1 MLEAEGTG
9 VRDREQA
16 HGRDRERERRCAVTG
31 ASGYLGSR
39 IAAALR
45 KKDWVVYELSRAGV
59 ERDRLSVPFS
69 LARGA
74 PPGFFREE
82 KVDAL
87 VHCAYDFGLTSWRD
101 IFEHN
106 VKGSI
111 RLLETARAEGVRR
124 MVFIS
129 TMSAFEGCRSLYGK
143 AKLEVEREA
152 LRLGATIVRP
162 GLVYGDSPGAMVGAL
177 VKAIE
182 LSPIVPLVGG
192 NQILYPAHEEDVAE
206 LVGRI
211 LSGDASDIRGPV
223 IAASERGM
231 TLREILATLAARRRK
246 KIWLVPI
253 PWRIHWALLKS
264 LETMGLRPRFRS
276 DSVVSLVNQDARP
289 DFTETRKAKVKFRDF
304 DAPQPESNG

>member
-1 MLEAEGTG
+1 MPEAEDTSG
-9 VRDREQA
+9 REQ
-16 HGRDRERERRCAVTG
+16 GRGQRCAVTG

-39 IAAALR
+39 IVAALR
-45 KKDWVVYELSRAGV
+45 KRDWLVYELSRGAVG
-59 ERDRLSVPFS
+59 RNRLSVPFT
-69 LARGA
+69 LTRGA
-74 PPGFFREE
+74 PQGFFREE
-82 KVDAL
+82 RVDAL

-111 RLLETARAEGVRR
+111 RLLEAARAEGVRKL
-124 MVFIS
+124 VFIS

-152 LRLGATIVRP
+152 LRLGAKVVRP
-162 GLVYGDSPGAMVGAL
+162 GLVYGDHPGAMVGAL

-182 LSPIVPLVGG
+182 LSPVVPLVGG
-192 NQILYPAHEEDVAE
+192 NQLLYPAHEDDVAE
-206 LVGRI
+206 LVGEI
-211 LSGDASDIRGPV
+211 LSGDAPAVGGPI

-231 TLREILATLAARRRK
+231 TLREILFTLAARRRK
-246 KIWLVPI
+246 KVLLLPV

-264 LETMGLRPRFRS
+264 LETIGLRPRFRS
-276 DSVVSLVNQDARP
+276 ASVVSLVNQDAHP

-304 DAPQPESNG
+304 DAPSK